1 MGTINHT
8 ITVHTKDVLVAE
20 LKRHN
25 ELYRKGEPEISDTE
39 YDTMVEQLK
48 SIDPDNEWFKSA
60 EPGVVNAGRKVKLP
74 IPMKSLNKV
83 KSLPDIRAWLKSLAI
98 NDNETIIVT
107 PKFDGLSLLYS
118 YTQNRAFSRGGAE
131 NEGQDCTPHYN
142 MLHSKNVKATRL
154 WDCVF
159 GEFVFSRKQWEA
171 HFAGKNSPET
181 GDKYKSPRN
190 TAAGFL
196 NRDMPSE
203 LIKHVDFYRYGI
215 DAYSLD
221 NFDTYKDVLLELCA
235 TFNQEPLFGTV
246 KAQDLSEELL
256 HEYFKQFSEQYYIDG
271 LVLYINDLDIWDRI
285 GRHQSTG
292 NPMYAIAYKHPDFT
306 DSFQTTVKGI
316 TWKVSKSGALKPV
329 VNIETVDTGD
339 CNMENPTGYNAAWV
353 NDHEIAAGAKIL
365 VTRSGGVIPKILCTI
380 EPATTEEQEALW
392 DHLSEC
398 PHCGAPTAW
407 NENHIELCC
416 TNKECSGIQLAKMIF
431 FYITCGAENVGE
443 ETLSKIYNAGFT
455 TIPKLLDITFDE
467 LMSIEG
473 FGESISNII
482 LDNNQKIKS
491 GVEVFTLMHASDCFT
506 GIGKVKAQKVLDD
519 MGDEMAEMFFNLEYY
534 PLIPANPAYHQ
545 LSKTQQA
552 FESGVLPFYQFV
564 KSINVPLI
572 KPKKAQVD
580 TNGKYAGM
588 NVCFSGVRDSAL
600 EALII
605 SQGGAI
611 ASGVSKKTTH
621 LVVKDVNGT
630 SSKITKARSLGI
642 PIMTIDSFK
651 QDI

>member
-8 ITVHTKDVLVAE
+8 ITVESKEVLVAE
-20 LKRHN
+20 LKKHN
-25 ELYRKGEPEISDTE
+25 ELYRKGEPIISDTE
-39 YDTMVEQLK
+39 YDSMVEILRQM
-48 SIDPDNEWFKSA
+48 DPDNEWFQTV

-74 IPMKSLNKV
+74 IPMKSLDKV
-83 KSLPDIRAWLKSLAI
+83 KSLPDIKGWLKSLSI
-98 NDNETIIVT
+98 NDNETIIIT

-118 YTQNRAFSRGGAE
+118 YSQNRAFSRGGAE

-142 MLHSKNVKATRL
+142 MLQTTQVSATRL

-159 GEFVFSRKQWEA
+159 GEFVFNRKQWETY
-171 HFAGKNSPET
+171 FAGKNSPET

-196 NRDMPSE
+196 NRDIPSE
-203 LIKHVDFYRYGI
+203 LIKHIDFYRYGI
-215 DAYSLD
+215 DAYSLE

-246 KAQDLSEELL
+246 KAHDLSEELL

-306 DSFQTTVKGI
+306 DSFQTTVKGVA
-316 TWKVSKSGALKPV
+316 WKVSKSGALKPV

-339 CNMENPTGYNAAWV
+339 CNMENPTGYNAAWI

-365 VTRSGGVIPKILCTI
+365 VTRSGGVIPKILCTL

-392 DHLSEC
+392 DNLSEC

-407 NENHIELCC
+407 NENHVELCC
-416 TNKECSGIQLAKMIF
+416 TNKECSGIQLAKMVF

-455 TIPKLLDITFDE
+455 TIPQLLNITFDD
-467 LMSIEG
+467 LMNIEG

-482 LDNNQKIKS
+482 LDNNRKIKN
-491 GVEVFTLMHASDCFT
+491 GIDIFTLMHASDCFA

-519 MGDEMAEMFFNLEYY
+519 MGPEMAELFYRLEYP
-534 PLIPANPAYHQ
+534 PLIPANPAYDE

-552 FESGVLPFYQFV
+552 FENGVYPFYKFV
-564 KSINVPLI
+564 SEVKIPILRPEKKVINN
-572 KPKKAQVD
+572 
-580 TNGKYAGM
+580 NGTCAGM
-588 NVCFSGVRDSAL
+588 SVCFSGIRDASL
-600 EALII
+600 ESVITT
-605 SQGGAI
+605 QGGAI

-621 LVVKDVNGT
+621 LIVKDPSGS
-630 SSKITKARSLGI
+630 SSKITKAKGLGI
-642 PIMTIDSFK
+642 PILSIEDFK
-651 QDI
+651 ALI

>member
-25 ELYRKGEPEISDTE
+25 ELYRKGEPEISDSE
-39 YDTMVEQLK
+39 YDAMVEQLK
-48 SIDPDNEWFKSA
+48 SIDPDNAWFKSA
-60 EPGVVNAGRKVKLP
+60 EPGIVNAGRKVKLP

-83 KSLPDIRAWLKSLAI
+83 KSLPDIHAWLKSLAL
-98 NDNETIIVT
+98 NDNETIIIT

-118 YTQNRAFSRGGAE
+118 NSQKKAYSRGGVE

-142 MLHSKNVKATRL
+142 MLQQSDDTNDQL

-159 GEFVFSRKQWEA
+159 GEFVFSRKQWET
-171 HFAGKNSPET
+171 HFAGKHSPET

-215 DAYSLD
+215 DAYSLE
-221 NFDTYKDVLLELCA
+221 NFDTYKDVLLDLCA

-271 LVLYINDLDIWDRI
+271 LVLYINDLNIWDRI

-292 NPMYAIAYKHPDFT
+292 NPMYAIAYKHQDFT

-339 CNMENPTGYNAAWV
+339 CNMENPTGYNAAWI
-353 NDHEIAAGAKIL
+353 NDHEITTGAKIL
-365 VTRSGGVIPKILCTI
+365 VTRSGGVIPKILCTL
-380 EPATTEEQEALW
+380 EPATTGKQQELW
-392 DHLSEC
+392 DNLSEC

-407 NENHIELCC
+407 NENHVELCC
-416 TNKECSGIQLAKMIF
+416 TNKQCSGIQLAKMVF

-455 TIPKLLDITFDE
+455 TIPQLLDITFDE
-467 LMSIEG
+467 LMNIEG

-482 LDNNQKIKS
+482 LENNKKIKT

-506 GIGKVKAQKVLDD
+506 GIGKVKAQKVLED
-519 MGDEMAEMFFNLEYY
+519 MGDEMAEIFFNLEYY

>member
-8 ITVHTKDVLVAE
+8 ITVESKEVLVAE
-20 LKRHN
+20 LKKHN
-25 ELYRKGEPEISDTE
+25 ELYRKGEPIISDTE
-39 YDTMVEQLK
+39 YDSMVEILRQM
-48 SIDPDNEWFKSA
+48 DPDNEWFQTV

-74 IPMKSLNKV
+74 IPMKSLDKV
-83 KSLPDIRAWLKSLAI
+83 KSLPDIKGWLKSLSI
-98 NDNETIIVT
+98 NDNETIIIT

-118 YTQNRAFSRGGAE
+118 YSQNRAFSRGGAE

-142 MLHSKNVKATRL
+142 MLQTTQVNATRL

-159 GEFVFSRKQWEA
+159 GEFVFNRKQWETY
-171 HFAGKNSPET
+171 FAGKNSPET

-196 NRDMPSE
+196 NRDIPSE
-203 LIKHVDFYRYGI
+203 LIKHIDFYRYGI
-215 DAYSLD
+215 DAYSLE
-221 NFDTYKDVLLELCA
+221 NFDTYQDVLLELCA

-316 TWKVSKSGALKPV
+316 AWKVSKSGALKPV

-339 CNMENPTGYNAAWV
+339 CNMENPTGYNAAWI

-365 VTRSGGVIPKILCTI
+365 VTRSGGVIPKILCTL

-392 DHLSEC
+392 DNLSEC

-407 NENHIELCC
+407 NENHVELCC
-416 TNKECSGIQLAKMIF
+416 TNKECSGIQLAKMVF

-455 TIPKLLDITFDE
+455 TIPQLLNITFDD
-467 LMSIEG
+467 LMNIEG

-482 LDNNQKIKS
+482 LDNNRKIKN
-491 GVEVFTLMHASDCFT
+491 GIDIFTLMHASDCFA

-519 MGDEMAEMFFNLEYY
+519 MGPEMAELFYKLEYP
-534 PLIPANPAYHQ
+534 PLIPANPAYDD

-552 FESGVLPFYQFV
+552 FENGVYPFYKFV
-564 KSINVPLI
+564 SEVKIPILRPEKKVINN
-572 KPKKAQVD
+572 
-580 TNGKYAGM
+580 NGTCAGM
-588 NVCFSGVRDSAL
+588 SVCFSGIRDASL
-600 EALII
+600 ESVITT
-605 SQGGAI
+605 QGGTI

-621 LVVKDVNGT
+621 LIVKDPSGS
-630 SSKITKARSLGI
+630 SSKITKAKGLGI
-642 PIMTIDSFK
+642 PILSIEDFK
-651 QDI
+651 ALM